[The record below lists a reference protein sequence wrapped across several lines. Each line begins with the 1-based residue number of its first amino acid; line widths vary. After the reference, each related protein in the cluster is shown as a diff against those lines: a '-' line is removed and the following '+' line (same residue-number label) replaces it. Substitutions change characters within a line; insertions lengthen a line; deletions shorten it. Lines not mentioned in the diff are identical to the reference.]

1 MHSYIKKLGFLYKTY
16 VLCILTLG
24 YLTSEMGHFLI
35 GVTSK
40 ATARDVHYG
49 DIKCQLLEHLAD
61 SEVFNYTLHERCD
74 TSPDQRS

>member
-16 VLCILTLG
+16 VLTILTLG

-49 DIKCQLLEHLAD
+49 DIKCQLLGHLAESD
-61 SEVFNYTLHERCD
+61 VFNYTLHERCD
-74 TSPDQRS
+74 SSVDQKS